1 MPLEPDPED
10 DAPFVPVEL
19 VCGTLLEDT
28 TLELEAW
35 ELVRRDVVSRE
46 VDWREVDSPWR
57 DVELVVSVSRDE
69 DCAVDPRELDPVPD
83 EALSELRPEV
93 LDEVDE
99 PTFELDVD
107 DGFSP
112 GRNVGGG
119 KGNWSPVTVG
129 RLQATPPGP
138 TSMV

>member
-1 MPLEPDPED
+1 M
-10 DAPFVPVEL
+10 AS
-19 VCGTLLEDT
+19 
-28 TLELEAW
+28 
-35 ELVRRDVVSRE
+35 VV
-46 VDWREVDSPWR
+46 
-57 DVELVVSVSRDE
+57 RDE
-69 DCAVDPRELDPVPD
+69 DWTEDPRELDPVPV
-83 EALSELRPEV
+83 EAVSELRPEV

-119 KGNWSPVTVG
+119 KGNWSPVAVG

-138 TSMV
+138 TSML